1 MRGYIVLAAVM
12 LAVCAIVCTLLCHH
26 IQKKME
32 VTYQNLLQ
40 RLDRSIGG
48 EIQDTAYDE
57 SMDTAVMLPSIRLF
71 TFSQTSAAD
80 FIGPVPLKW

>member
-57 SMDTAVMLPSIRLF
+57 SMDTAVMERLNRIVQI
-71 TFSQTSAAD
+71 SGMNQ
-80 FIGPVPLKW
+80 